1 LLVIPAIDL
10 REGKCVR
17 LYQGRQDR
25 ETVFSTDPV
34 AVAREWEAKGA
45 PWLHVVDL
53 DGAFRGAPQNWE
65 VVKAIVAAVNVPVQL
80 GGGIRTWEAIVG
92 ALALGV
98 RRVILGT
105 VAVTDPE
112 LTARACATYGEAIAV
127 GIDARHSK
135 VAIAGWEAVVE
146 KEAVALAREL
156 RELGVRRL
164 VYTDTWRD
172 GTLEGLNLAGIK
184 EIALAAGVKVIV
196 AGGVGSL
203 ADIRALREL
212 EPLGVEGVIL
222 GRALYT
228 GAVGL
233 EEALAVAAS

>member
-1 LLVIPAIDL
+1 M
-10 REGKCVR
+10 R
-17 LYQGRQDR
+17 LYQGRRDR

-53 DGAFRGAPQNWE
+53 DGAFRGRPQNWE

-80 GGGIRTWEAIVG
+80 GGGIRTWEDIEG

-98 RRVILGT
+98 KRVVLGT

-112 LTARACATYGEAIAV
+112 LTARACATYGEAVVV
-127 GIDARHSK
+127 GIDAKNGR
-135 VAIAGWEAVVE
+135 VAISGWEAVVE
-146 KEAVALAREL
+146 KEALALAREL

-172 GTLEGLNLAGIK
+172 GTLEGINLEGIR
-184 EIALAAGVKVIV
+184 EMALAAGVKVIA

-203 ADIRALREL
+203 EDIRGLKDL
-212 EPLGVEGVIL
+212 EPIGVEGVIL

-233 EEALAVAAS
+233 EEALAVAGN